1 MTIITASAA
10 TIGNWGLAAI
20 LRAAGPAHRAR
31 QFVVFTGVACAATGR
46 RVQRAVSL
54 RKEAIARRLENFVLD
69 PATHEDPE
77 VGRSSASVWTETQGS
92 LDGATK
98 SFRQR
103 STIFVSIEEDPRRTL
118 P

>member
-1 MTIITASAA
+1 LDGGKIMTIITASAA

-69 PATHEDPE
+69 LLAAIVLIAIFLAVSDPATHEDPE
-77 VGRSSASVWTETQGS
+77 VGQSGAQSSS
-92 LDGATK
+92 
-98 SFRQR
+98 
-103 STIFVSIEEDPRRTL
+103 
-118 P
+118 